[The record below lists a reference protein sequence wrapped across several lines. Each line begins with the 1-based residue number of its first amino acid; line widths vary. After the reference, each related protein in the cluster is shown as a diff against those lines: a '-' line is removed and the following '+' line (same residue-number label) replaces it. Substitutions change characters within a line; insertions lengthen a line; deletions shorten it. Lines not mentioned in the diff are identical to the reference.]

1 VKIGIING
9 RIGWLSKRKKRK
21 KRMETVGSENK
32 KLKITKLER
41 VKIGV
46 LLVLAESRSSFEE
59 MTFWEI
65 LDAYE

>member
-1 VKIGIING
+1 MALK
-9 RIGWLSKRKKRK
+9 KKKKRK